1 MLQVE
6 AKNSTLFRL
15 YGVAILALLVG
26 YGFGVVQTLNGE
38 FPWLAVS
45 VGIVSNAGA
54 TLVLTCIGTGR
65 QNRFSAAFFG
75 GIAVLLVLS
84 ALWPELAMTKLTTTN

>member
-1 MLQVE
+1 MLHVE
-6 AKNSTLFRL
+6 AKNSALFRL
-15 YGVAILALLVG
+15 YGVAMLALLVG

-54 TLVLTCIGTGR
+54 ALVLSCIGTRR
-65 QNRFSAAFFG
+65 QNRFELRFFG

-84 ALWPELAMTKLTTTN
+84 AVWPELAMTKLTTTS